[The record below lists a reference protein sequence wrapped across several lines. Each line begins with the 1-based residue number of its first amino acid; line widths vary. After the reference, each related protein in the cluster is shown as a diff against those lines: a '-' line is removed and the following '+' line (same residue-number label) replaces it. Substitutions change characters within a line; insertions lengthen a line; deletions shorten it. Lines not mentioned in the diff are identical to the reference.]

1 MDLAKTYPRSPKEK
15 MAGLVHLGRMIDKAR
30 AFKKNK
36 LAGYIYPCSFD
47 KVILNFMCIDSE
59 TFANKVMGCVD
70 DEVEAW
76 SQEILKNKKTEEYDF
91 INNQI
96 LERRPDSEGKLKSFY
111 ETLNRID
118 PSRKDIKTWVDL
130 MDFEEGHLPSK

>member
-1 MDLAKTYPRSPKEK
+1 MDLAKTYPRSSKEK

-36 LAGYIYPCSFD
+36 LASYIYPCSFD
-47 KVILNFMCIDSE
+47 KVILNFMCVDSE
-59 TFANKVMGCVD
+59 TFANKVVGCVD

-76 SQEILKNKKTEEYDF
+76 SQEILKNKKTKEYDF

>member
-76 SQEILKNKKTEEYDF
+76 SQEILKNKKTKEYDF

>member
-1 MDLAKTYPRSPKEK
+1 
-15 MAGLVHLGRMIDKAR
+15 
-30 AFKKNK
+30 
-36 LAGYIYPCSFD
+36 
-47 KVILNFMCIDSE
+47 MCIDSE

-118 PSRKDIKTWVDL
+118 PSRKDIKT
-130 MDFEEGHLPSK
+130 

>member
-1 MDLAKTYPRSPKEK
+1 

-36 LAGYIYPCSFD
+36 LADYIYPCSFD

>member
-1 MDLAKTYPRSPKEK
+1 MDLAKTCPRSPKEK

-36 LAGYIYPCSFD
+36 LADYIYPCSFD

-59 TFANKVMGCVD
+59 AFANKVMGCVD